1 MKNVP
6 LIDKSVKL
14 FITPEIA
21 YQMLKDNNNHNRKIS
36 RHTVNSYS
44 EDMKNGRWIDNGIP
58 ITICIETNDIA
69 DGQHR
74 LAAVV
79 QSGISQFFTIN
90 YLPSERCNG
99 FDMNRVRSTSDI
111 LLMGRNLES
120 NMTSRYIVSIANVL
134 LRVDMDGYL
143 SRSSLKSSAFTIGS
157 FIENNQQLF
166 NWWLS
171 IVPSK
176 TLFRAP
182 ECAAIIAAYKCGVP
196 ENAIKTYIDFMCSGY
211 TDSLSGRG
219 WYQARDRHISKQ
231 RPFISESN
239 HAIDSAYNA
248 TQFLIHCVDTNREL
262 KLFRDNMVG
271 KIYYNFNASDIKTE
285 RV

>member
-1 MKNVP
+1 MNNMK
-6 LIDKSVKL
+6 LIEKSEKL
-14 FITPEIA
+14 LITPA
-21 YQMLKDNNNHNRKIS
+21 LASQMLKNNNNCNRKIS
-36 RHTVNSYS
+36 NNTVYSYS
-44 EDMKNGRWIDNGIP
+44 NDMKNGKWIDNNIP
-58 ITICIETNDIA
+58 ITICSDTNDIA

-79 QSGISQFFTIN
+79 HSGIPRYFTIN
-90 YLPSERCNG
+90 YLPLERCTG

-111 LLMGRNLES
+111 LSISHNLEP
-120 NMTSRYIVSIANVL
+120 NMASRYIVAIVNVL
-134 LRVDMDGYL
+134 LRVDADGYL
-143 SRSSLKSSAFTIGS
+143 RHAGSRTSAFAVES
-157 FIENNQQLF
+157 FIINNRQLL

-182 ECAAIIAAYKCGVP
+182 ESAAIIAAYKCGVS
-196 ENAIKTYIDFMCSGY
+196 EDVLKIYLDFMCSGY

-231 RPFISESN
+231 RPFASESK
-239 HAIDSAYNA
+239 HTIDTAYNA

-262 KLFRDNMVG
+262 KVFRENMVG
-271 KIYYNFNASDIKTE
+271 EIYYNFNEGSTKTE
-285 RV
+285 GV